1 VRARGG
7 DSRSIR
13 LSGEEGLIRI
23 RTDESVDLE
32 VRVPLKAR
40 VAVRTQ
46 SGSISVAD
54 VEGSVDL
61 ESVSGSFRVSGDPQ
75 LVDIE
80 GISGSVNI
88 LGRPERAFLAT
99 VSGEIRVPH
108 AIGNIKAETASG
120 GITVF
125 GEGVRNA
132 ELSTASG
139 EIVFSGTAARDAV
152 LHFDTASGEVEI
164 RISADFA
171 ASFDLS
177 TVSGEISNDFG
188 PRPTRQR
195 YGAGQDLRFSTGAG
209 SGARIRAS
217 SVSGVVRL
225 VKS

>member
-1 VRARGG
+1 M
-7 DSRSIR
+7 
-13 LSGEEGLIRI
+13 
-23 RTDESVDLE
+23 
-32 VRVPLKAR
+32 
-40 VAVRTQ
+40 
-46 SGSISVAD
+46 
-54 VEGSVDL
+54 
-61 ESVSGSFRVSGDPQ
+61 
-75 LVDIE
+75 
-80 GISGSVNI
+80 
-88 LGRPERAFLAT
+88 
-99 VSGEIRVPH
+99 SGEIRVPH
-108 AIGNIKAETASG
+108 AIGNINAETASG
-120 GITVF
+120 SITIF

-164 RISADFA
+164 RISPDFA
-171 ASFDLS
+171 AAFDLS

-188 PRPTRQR
+188 PRPTRPR